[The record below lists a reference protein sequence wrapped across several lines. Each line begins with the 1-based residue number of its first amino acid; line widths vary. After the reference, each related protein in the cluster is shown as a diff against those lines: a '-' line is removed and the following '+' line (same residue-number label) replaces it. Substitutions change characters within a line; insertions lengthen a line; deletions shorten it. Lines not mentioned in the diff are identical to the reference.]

1 MLREPTS
8 VAQNSRPSKQI
19 LESELNRIAVA
30 GRYFRVGWCHLVRM
44 FAWVFVALLLPMSA
58 KGESL
63 QEAYALARQSDPK
76 YRAAQSEALAA
87 GTAIDQARAGFLPT
101 LKFDT
106 DKTETRQ
113 RIVNSQN
120 ALYGAGVTTFETTNK
135 TLSLTQAVFRK
146 DVIERYEQAKS
157 VVKQAG
163 FTLLAAEQ
171 DLQLRTSAAYLVV
184 LAAADSLALAS
195 AEREATGKVLELA
208 RAKLKSGLGTITN
221 QHDALARFSAAQARE
236 IEAQNK
242 LRDARQGLREITG
255 RLIENVQTLRD
266 EFPLELPDPPVIE
279 RWVESALEQNLMLM
293 AKREAVDVARLEV
306 QRQRAAYFPSLNLLA
321 GHNRRDAGSTL
332 YGGGSDVKTTD
343 VTLRLNVPIY
353 DGGLTS
359 AVTDEA
365 AYRYQK
371 SQEDL
376 EQERRGVDRATR
388 AAYNGTLSGVSLV
401 EALKQTVVAQQS
413 ALDAKAEG
421 LKSGLFALLPV
432 LDAQRDL
439 YLAKRDYAQS
449 RYDYLFNRLR
459 LKQAVG
465 TLSEADLVQ
474 ISEALK

>member
-1 MLREPTS
+1 MNE
-8 VAQNSRPSKQI
+8 
-19 LESELNRIAVA
+19 IAVA
-30 GRYFRVGWCHLVRM
+30 GRYPRIGWCHLAGL
-44 FAWVFVALLLPMSA
+44 FAWVLVALLLPMPA
-58 KGESL
+58 RGETL
-63 QEAYALARQSDPK
+63 LEAYTLARQSDPK

-120 ALYGAGVTTFETTNK
+120 TLYGAGVTTFETTNK

-146 DVIERYEQAKS
+146 DVIERYDQAKS
-157 VVKQAG
+157 VVKQAE

-171 DLQLRTSAAYLVV
+171 DLQLRTAAAYLVV

-266 EFPLELPDPPVIE
+266 EFPLDLPDPPVIE
-279 RWVESALEQNLMLM
+279 RWVDSALEQNLMLM

-321 GHNRRDAGSTL
+321 GYNRRDAGSTL

-343 VTLRLNVPIY
+343 VTLRLSVPIY
-353 DGGLTS
+353 EGGLTS
-359 AVTDEA
+359 AVTQEA

-388 AAYNGTLSGVSLV
+388 AAYNGTVSGVSLV
-401 EALKQTVVAQQS
+401 EALGQTVVAQQS

>member
-1 MLREPTS
+1 M
-8 VAQNSRPSKQI
+8 AQESMPSEQI
-19 LESELNRIAVA
+19 LESKLSEIAVA
-30 GRYFRVGWCHLVRM
+30 GRCFQIRWRHLAQIS
-44 FAWVFVALLLPMSA
+44 AWVFVAFLLPMPA
-58 KGESL
+58 RGETL
-63 QEAYALARQSDPK
+63 LETYTLARQSDPK
-76 YRAAQSEALAA
+76 YRAAQAEALAA

-106 DKTETRQ
+106 EKTETRQ
-113 RIVNSQN
+113 RIVDSQN
-120 ALYGAGVTTFETTNK
+120 VLYGAGVTTFQTTNK
-135 TLSLTQAVFRK
+135 TLSLTQAIFRK

-157 VVKQAG
+157 VVRQAG

-171 DLQLRTSAAYLVV
+171 DLQLRTAAAYLVV

-266 EFPLELPDPPVIE
+266 EFPLELPDPPVVE
-279 RWVESALEQNLMLM
+279 RWVESALEQNLLLR

-306 QRQRAAYFPSLNLLA
+306 ERQRAGYFPSLNILA

-343 VTLRLNVPIY
+343 VTLRLSVPIY
-353 DGGLTS
+353 EGGLTS
-359 AVTDEA
+359 AVTEEA
-365 AYRYQK
+365 AHRYQK

-388 AAYNGTLSGVSLV
+388 NAYNSTLSGVSLV
-401 EALKQTVVAQQS
+401 EALRQTVVAQQS

-432 LDAQRDL
+432 LDAGRDL

-465 TLSEADLVQ
+465 TLAEADLVQ
-474 ISEALK
+474 ISEALQ